1 MNLPVPLAF
10 WWDQGNVEKSWKK
23 HKVHHKEAEEVF
35 FNKPLKILKD
45 VKHSQKEDRFIA
57 LGITNKKRRL
67 NIVFTVRKEKIR
79 VISARNQSKK
89 EREFY
94 ETRNR

>member
-10 WWDQGNVEKSWKK
+10 EWDQGNIEKSWKR
-23 HKVHHKEAEEVF
+23 HEVRYREAEEVF

-45 VKHSQKEDRFIA
+45 IKHSQKEDRFIA
-57 LGITNKKRRL
+57 LGITNKKRGL

-79 VISARNQSKK
+79 VISARDQSKK